1 MKAGREFDDK
11 VIILFLNKTDL
22 LEKKIKEGKELEFM
36 GFDLCSKCMQSVFE
50 HPDRKRDYRFA
61 QNHTDKHEMVLVRPR
76 PTMIHVMKS
85 LHPELS
91 EDQII
96 HWLES
101 QATAAREADAENG
114 DDGDENAAAD
124 EHAAA
129 AEDPDADAD
138 ANAPEPSNVAPNAED
153 EDAETFEDAVSLF
166 ERDMSQ

>member
-1 MKAGREFDDK
+1 
-11 VIILFLNKTDL
+11 
-22 LEKKIKEGKELEFM
+22 
-36 GFDLCSKCMQSVFE
+36 
-50 HPDRKRDYRFA
+50 
-61 QNHTDKHEMVLVRPR
+61 
-76 PTMIHVMKS
+76 MIHVMKS

-101 QATAAREADAENG
+101 QAMAAREADAENG
-114 DDGDENAAAD
+114 DDGDENADAD
-124 EHAAA
+124 ERAAA

>member
-1 MKAGREFDDK
+1 
-11 VIILFLNKTDL
+11 
-22 LEKKIKEGKELEFM
+22 
-36 GFDLCSKCMQSVFE
+36 
-50 HPDRKRDYRFA
+50 
-61 QNHTDKHEMVLVRPR
+61 
-76 PTMIHVMKS
+76 MIHVMKS

-101 QATAAREADAENG
+101 QAMAAREADPENG
-114 DDGDENAAAD
+114 DDGDANDDDDDD

-153 EDAETFEDAVSLF
+153 EDAETFEDAVSWSPF

>member
-1 MKAGREFDDK
+1 
-11 VIILFLNKTDL
+11 
-22 LEKKIKEGKELEFM
+22 
-36 GFDLCSKCMQSVFE
+36 
-50 HPDRKRDYRFA
+50 
-61 QNHTDKHEMVLVRPR
+61 
-76 PTMIHVMKS
+76 MIHVMMS

-114 DDGDENAAAD
+114 DDGDENADAD

-153 EDAETFEDAVSLF
+153 EDAETFEDAMSWSPF